1 MSLMDVT
8 SSPCS
13 TTVLLPVTQEHW
25 LAVFLEPQEPS
36 SQEVSLLQST
46 PGDSPAL
53 VSAAIA
59 IAIAML
65 MMAAMAHLCH
75 TLSVTM
81 LQAMISI
88 AKFKFEKRISI
99 CVSLQ

>member
-8 SSPCS
+8 SSLCS
-13 TTVLLPVTQEHW
+13 TTVLQPVTQEHW
-25 LAVFLEPQEPS
+25 LAVLYLEPQEPS
-36 SQEVSLLQST
+36 SQEVCPLQST

-53 VSAAIA
+53 VSAATV
-59 IAIAML
+59 IAML

>member
-8 SSPCS
+8 SSLCS

-25 LAVFLEPQEPS
+25 LAVLYLEPQEPS
-36 SQEVSLLQST
+36 SQEVSPLQST
-46 PGDSPAL
+46 PEDSPAP
-53 VSAAIA
+53 VSEATAIA

-88 AKFKFEKRISI
+88 AKFKFEKEF
-99 CVSLQ
+99 